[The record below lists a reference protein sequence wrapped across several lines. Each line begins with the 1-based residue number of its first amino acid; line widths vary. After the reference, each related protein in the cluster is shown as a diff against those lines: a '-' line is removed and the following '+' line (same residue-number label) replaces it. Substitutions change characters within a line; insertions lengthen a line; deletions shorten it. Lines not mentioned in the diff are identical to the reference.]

1 MKRLI
6 TILFF
11 FLLLT
16 GIVLAGTTGKL
27 KGKVT
32 DQQTGEPLIGANVL
46 MIGTSFGAATN
57 INGEY
62 TIGNLEPGSYE
73 VRFSY
78 IGYQTKTISN
88 VRINTDLTTELNMQI
103 EPEGVQVG
111 EVLVVA

>member
-16 GIVLAGTTGKL
+16 GIMLASSGKL

-46 MIGTSFGAATN
+46 MVGTSFGAATN
-57 INGEY
+57 ING
-62 TIGNLEPGSYE
+62 
-73 VRFSY
+73 
-78 IGYQTKTISN
+78 
-88 VRINTDLTTELNMQI
+88 
-103 EPEGVQVG
+103 
-111 EVLVVA
+111 